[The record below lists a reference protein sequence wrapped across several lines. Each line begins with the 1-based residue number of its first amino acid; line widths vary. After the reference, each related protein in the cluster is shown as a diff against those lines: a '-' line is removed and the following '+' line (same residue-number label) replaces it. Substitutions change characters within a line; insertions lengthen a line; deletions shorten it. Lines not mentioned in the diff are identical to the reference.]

1 MKGGCRR
8 GTVTASASSDP
19 IRVPCV
25 SEPSTVLAE
34 HPWGEASKGPQAS
47 QDGKFCCIY
56 FPLLHIMFS
65 HFSALSFLPLLGV
78 SQ

>member
-25 SEPSTVLAE
+25 SEPSSLLAE

-47 QDGKFCCIY
+47 QD
-56 FPLLHIMFS
+56 S
-65 HFSALSFLPLLGV
+65 HLMGNFAVYIFLYYI
-78 SQ
+78 